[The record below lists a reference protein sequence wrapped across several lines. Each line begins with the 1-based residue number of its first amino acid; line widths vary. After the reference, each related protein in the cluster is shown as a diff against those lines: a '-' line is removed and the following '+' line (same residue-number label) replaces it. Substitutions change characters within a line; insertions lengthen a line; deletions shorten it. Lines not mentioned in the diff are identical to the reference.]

1 MNETENNNLVTRA
14 NLISETDVVMGTI
27 SARNDVDCFKVN
39 FRNNGRVTFKL
50 AIPTTVNYR
59 IRIFNSAADN
69 APCVGE
75 NVSTAIGTMRTVSV
89 DVDTAHTYYIVISP
103 NTTGLYTADY
113 KYSLRMTYESRTIDI
128 PANRIC
134 NWNQF
139 YSSITKKINS
149 KKGCS
154 WTCLLD
160 VANIYGPSSYGPS
173 DMPDSAWSSSD
184 GVVWGNVPSGCLA
197 SVIAPNKQY
206 DSDSKYCTAIRTE
219 IQNNRPV
226 IVREKDTAGELHFV
240 VAYGYTGTGD
250 SFDKIMVLDPAGT
263 QVVPETEESKKGRYT
278 TLSES
283 MTHSSKTSVVALGLL
298 CDR

>member
-139 YSSITKKINS
+139 YTAITARIGEE
-149 KKGCS
+149 GCG

-160 VANIYGPSSYGPS
+160 VANIYGPSSYEPS

-184 GVVWGNVPSGCLA
+184 GVVWRNVPSGCVA
-197 SVIAPNKQY
+197 SVIDTNKTY

-226 IVREKDTAGELHFV
+226 IVKEYSNTYGSTHYV
-240 VAYGYTGTGD
+240 VAYGYVGTGD
-250 SFDKIMVLDPAGT
+250 SFDKIKVYDPAH
-263 QVVPETEESKKGRYT
+263 SKTDEDRKKKEGRYT

-283 MTHSSKTSVVALGLL
+283 MTFSSKDTVQRLVLLGN
-298 CDR
+298 R

>member
-128 PANRIC
+128 PSGRTC

-139 YSSITKKINS
+139 YSSVTKKINS
-149 KKGCS
+149 KKGCGWVS
-154 WTCLLD
+154 ALD
-160 VANIYGPSSYGPS
+160 VANIYGPTSYSPS
-173 DMPDSAWSSSD
+173 DMPNSAWD
-184 GVVWGNVPSGCLA
+184 ANAGVVWNHFPTGCLA
-197 SVIAPNKQY
+197 YVTEKNIPY
-206 DSDSKYCTAIRTE
+206 DSELDFCSAIRTE

-226 IVREKDTAGELHFV
+226 IVREYGYYDDQETSHFV

-250 SFDKIMVLDPAGT
+250 SFDKINVFDPARSDT
-263 QVVPETEESKKGRYT
+263 ETNTLRGRDT
-278 TLSES
+278 TISES
-283 MTHSSKTSVVALGLL
+283 ITHSSKIGVKSLYFLV
-298 CDR
+298 DR

>member
-39 FRNNGRVTFKL
+39 FSNNGRVTFKL

-75 NVSTAIGTMRTVSV
+75 NVSTAIGTTRTVSV

-128 PANRIC
+128 PANRTC

-139 YSSITKKINS
+139 YTAITDRIGVE
-149 KKGCS
+149 GCS
-154 WTCLLD
+154 WTCALD
-160 VANIYGPSSYGPS
+160 VANIYGPSSYEPS
-173 DMPDSAWSSSD
+173 DMPDGAWAD
-184 GVVWGNVPSGCLA
+184 NQCTWQLPSGCSGRINNYKQNVSGTDCLA
-197 SVIAPNKQY
+197 YIVS
-206 DSDSKYCTAIRTE
+206 E

-226 IVREKDTAGELHFV
+226 IVELQDSKDRQHFV
-240 VAYGYTGTGD
+240 VAYGYTGNGESTSD
-250 SFDKIMVLDPAGT
+250 IMVFDPGISSKSSTKKNGT
-263 QVVPETEESKKGRYT
+263 DW
-278 TLSES
+278 TLSEAENLIGKYINRIR
-283 MTHSSKTSVVALGLL
+283 TTTG
-298 CDR
+298 R

>member
-139 YSSITKKINS
+139 YTAITNKIKNLS
-149 KKGCS
+149 GCS
-154 WTCLLD
+154 WTCALD
-160 VANIYGPSSYGPS
+160 VANIYGPSSYEPS
-173 DMPDSAWSSSD
+173 DMPDGAWAD
-184 GVVWGNVPSGCLA
+184 NQCTWQLPSGCSGRINKYQQNVFGTDCLA
-197 SVIAPNKQY
+197 YIVS
-206 DSDSKYCTAIRTE
+206 E

-226 IVREKDTAGELHFV
+226 IVELQDSDEKQHFV
-240 VAYGYTGTGD
+240 VAYGFTGNGESTSD
-250 SFDKIMVLDPAGT
+250 IMVFDPGISSMSSTEKNGT
-263 QVVPETEESKKGRYT
+263 DW
-278 TLSES
+278 TLSEAENLIGKYINRIR
-283 MTHSSKTSVVALGLL
+283 TTTG
-298 CDR
+298 R